1 MSEITLLLILTGI
14 AAFALFSG
22 PIGRGSL
29 TPPMVFTTLGLM
41 MSPIFFGWVDLSIDN
56 RVIHVIA
63 EVTLILVLFTDA
75 ARIDLKR
82 LRSDHD
88 IPLRMLLIGMPLTVI
103 AGTLA
108 AMAVLPELL
117 LVEALVLA
125 VILAPTDAALGQA
138 VVSSPRVPERIRQ
151 SLNVESGLNDGI
163 ALPLLLFVIS
173 FAAGTHTNEN
183 ETRWLAFVTQQL
195 TLGPLAGATIGWAGT
210 RAINWAIE
218 RRFLTHEFCNIY
230 LLCLAFIAYLSAESI
245 GGNGFIAAFIAGIAT
260 GNTLK
265 HVNEE
270 IYEFAE
276 SEGQLLN
283 LIIFFLFGTALIP
296 QVWHAVNWEM
306 VLYALVSLTLV
317 RIVPVILSLVDKKLR
332 WETGLF
338 LGWFGPRGLA
348 SILFVLLVIDHA
360 DLMHQSMVF
369 NTVVLT
375 VGMSVLLHGLT
386 ALPGVSAYAAALKT
400 CQQRGDDI
408 SSEQQPVSSMPLRYS
423 PIPDQE
429 NIPADKPID

>member
-1 MSEITLLLILTGI
+1 MSEITLLLILIGI
-14 AAFALFSG
+14 AGFALFSG

-29 TPPMVFTTLGLM
+29 TPPMVFTALGLL
-41 MSPIFFGWVDLSIDN
+41 MSPIFFGWIDISVDN

-103 AGTLA
+103 AGTIA
-108 AMAVLPELL
+108 AIAVLPELL

-138 VVSSPRVPERIRQ
+138 VVSSPRVPVRIRQ

-173 FAAGTHTNEN
+173 FAVGTHANDDEP
-183 ETRWLAFVTQQL
+183 RWFLFVTQQL
-195 TLGPLAGATIGWAGT
+195 TLGPLVGAAIGWAGT
-210 RAINWAIE
+210 KAINWAIE
-218 RRFLTHEFCNIY
+218 RHFLTHEFCNIY
-230 LLCLAFIAYLSAESI
+230 LLSLAFLAYLSAVVI

-283 LIIFFLFGTALIP
+283 LIIFFLFGAVLIP
-296 QVWHAVNWEM
+296 QIWDAVNWEM
-306 VLYALVSLTLV
+306 ALYALLSLTLL
-317 RIVPVILSLVDKKLR
+317 RMLPVAASLAGKQLR

-369 NTVVLT
+369 NTVMLT
-375 VGMSVLLHGLT
+375 VGMSVVLHGLT
-386 ALPGVSAYAAALKT
+386 ALPGVNIYAAALKI

-408 SSEQQPVSSMPLRYS
+408 SSEQQPVSAMPLRYS

-429 NIPADKPID
+429 NIPADKPVD